1 MPKFKT
7 IDEAHSAFE
16 TANAH
21 LKAAEEKNVALTA
34 ELNLAIAKADADLQ
48 NAVQLATE
56 DLQKQI
62 EELMAEN
69 SQLRSVQPVV
79 VNGEVEVINF
89 NEFDL
94 KVTPAPTEEVP
105 NPKPTAV
112 TYRWRSAGHGM
123 ITIPGGSNFTPD
135 EVMASE
141 NKEARLLAL
150 VTEHPSL
157 FEEVIK

>member
-62 EELMAEN
+62 EELLTEN
-69 SQLRSVQPVV
+69 SLRV
-79 VNGEVEVINF
+79 
-89 NEFDL
+89 
-94 KVTPAPTEEVP
+94 A
-105 NPKPTAV
+105 KPHGTSITQTAV
-112 TYRWRSAGHGM
+112 STFG
-123 ITIPGGSNFTPD
+123 N
-135 EVMASE
+135 
-141 NKEARLLAL
+141 
-150 VTEHPSL
+150 
-157 FEEVIK
+157 